1 MKKSTD
7 ELLDEIKSAVT
18 IDSYLDDNA
27 ESISTEKI
35 SAMLETLLKEKCL
48 VKSEV
53 IERSEISQVYAYQ
66 IFSGVR
72 EAPHRDKILSLL
84 IAMKLS
90 LDEVQ
95 SFLKM
100 SGYPF
105 LYAKNKRDSIIIFC
119 IGNKMTVV
127 QTNNELYSHGEATL

>member
-7 ELLDEIKSAVT
+7 ELLGEISCAET
-18 IDSYLDDNA
+18 IDSYLDENA
-27 ESISTEKI
+27 ESISSKKVSE
-35 SAMLETLLKEKCL
+35 MLEAL
-48 VKSEV
+48 VEQKGLIKSE
-53 IERSEISQVYAYQ
+53 IIAKSEISQVYAYQ
-66 IFSGVR
+66 IFSGVK

-84 IAMKLS
+84 IAMNSS

-95 SFLKM
+95 SFLKL

-105 LYAKNKRDSIIIFC
+105 LYAKHKRDSIIIFC
-119 IGNKMTVV
+119 IENKMTVV

>member
-35 SAMLETLLKEKCL
+35 SAMLETLLKEKSL

>member
-7 ELLDEIKSAVT
+7 ELLGEISCAET
-18 IDSYLDDNA
+18 IDSYLDENA
-27 ESISTEKI
+27 ENISSKKVSE
-35 SAMLETLLKEKCL
+35 MLEAMLKEKSL

-53 IERSEISQVYAYQ
+53 IERSEVSQVYAYQ
-66 IFSGVR
+66 IFSGVK

-84 IAMKLS
+84 IAVNSS

-95 SFLKM
+95 SFLKL

-105 LYAKNKRDSIIIFC
+105 LYARNKRDSIIIFC
-119 IGNKMTVV
+119 IENKMTVV